1 MQPTH
6 AASRH
11 PLVGFLLGLCVLTG
25 VMGLFFGARP
35 GSIQA
40 QLDNKMQ
47 IFWSVLLA
55 GGAALALVGIWWR
68 GSSLKLALE
77 LESLGMTCLAV
88 AGIVYAGAITLL
100 APVTGMP
107 SWSVVLT
114 FALACVARRQK
125 IEGVLRPKEPKRG
138 RRDRA

>member
-11 PLVGFLLGLCVLTG
+11 PLVGFLLGLCVVTG
-25 VMGLFFGARP
+25 VVQIAFGAQP
-35 GSIQA
+35 GSIQE
-40 QLDNKMQ
+40 QLDITMQ
-47 IFWSVLLA
+47 VFWSALLA
-55 GGAALALVGIWWR
+55 GGALLALVGIWWR

-88 AGIVYAGAITLL
+88 AGIVYAGAIVLVAQAEGAL
-100 APVTGMP
+100 PAGI
-107 SWSVVLT
+107 VLT
-114 FALACVARRQK
+114 FALCCVARRQR

-138 RRDRA
+138 RRGR